1 MGILDKFSQAN
12 KNRKMNVRAS
22 LQIFSLIVLLFF
34 QAVATNP
41 VIQDEKDR
49 DGPIYDNSNI
59 PRPNGFFFPST
70 KKNNRALHPMVKAV
84 ATNPVIQDEKDRDG
98 PSISNMPRPNGF
110 FFPSTKKNN
119 RALHPTVKAAK
130 LPSF

>member
-49 DGPIYDNSNI
+49 DGP
-59 PRPNGFFFPST
+59 
-70 KKNNRALHPMVKAV
+70 
-84 ATNPVIQDEKDRDG
+84 
-98 PSISNMPRPNGF
+98 SISNMPRPNGF

-119 RALHPTVKAAK
+119 RALHPTVKAK
-130 LPSF
+130 LPSFEKLRENKLMERMPCLEDGLCQFAD